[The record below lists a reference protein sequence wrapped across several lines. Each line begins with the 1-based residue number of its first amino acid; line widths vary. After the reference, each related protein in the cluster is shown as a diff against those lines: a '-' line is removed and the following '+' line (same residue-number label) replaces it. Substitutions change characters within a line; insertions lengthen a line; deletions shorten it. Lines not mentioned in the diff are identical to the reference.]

1 MKVASATWKYLS
13 EWSCIRWDFRDKSRR
28 EETEMADKREDKLK
42 EDKIKEDKLK
52 EDKLKEDDLK
62 EETPTSKLRKEL
74 EAEAA

>member
-1 MKVASATWKYLS
+1 MAPTEVTKKVANATWKCTS
-13 EWSCIRWDFRDKSRR
+13 KWSCIRWVYRDKSV
-28 EETEMADKREDKLK
+28 REDKLK
-42 EDKIKEDKLK
+42 EDKIKVDKLK